1 MIKNTKQPIKG
12 ASCADADSLFYSRNF
27 SAIKEPQGMTL
38 SDGFLRVAK

>member
-12 ASCADADSLFYSRNF
+12 TSYADGLFYSQNF

-38 SDGFLRVAK
+38 SEGFLRVAK